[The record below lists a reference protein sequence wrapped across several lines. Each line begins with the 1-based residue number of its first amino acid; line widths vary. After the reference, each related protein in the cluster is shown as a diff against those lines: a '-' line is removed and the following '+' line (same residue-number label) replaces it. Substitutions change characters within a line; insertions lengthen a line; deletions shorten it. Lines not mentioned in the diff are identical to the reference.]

1 MTHEHQLPN
10 ERALADQ
17 LATDIAKR
25 LSDAIAERGQA
36 LLCVSGGKS
45 PIPLFEALSKFP
57 ISWQHV
63 TITLVD
69 ERCVPA
75 SHPDS
80 NAALVQRHLLTN
92 CAAAAR
98 FLPWPPQALPES
110 LASTPNKPWAE
121 QAGERQQWAES
132 VEAALRPLWPADVVV
147 LGMGMDGHTASL
159 FSQAQGVDQALNA
172 GGHSLCAALR
182 PPHAPHDRLTLTLS
196 ALLSSRHVALQI
208 SGAAKS
214 HIYQLAREKAAR
226 GRPVSL
232 LLSQARS
239 PVSVWMGA

>member
-1 MTHEHQLPN
+1 MTHEFQLPN

-25 LSDAIAERGQA
+25 LSDAISERGQA

-45 PIPLFEALSKFP
+45 PMPLFDALSKFP
-57 ISWQHV
+57 IAWDKV
-63 TITLVD
+63 TVTLVD

-75 SHPDS
+75 AHPDS
-80 NAALVQRHLLTN
+80 NAALVQRHLLAH
-92 CAAAAR
+92 CAAKAR
-98 FLPWPPQALPES
+98 FLRWPPHDLTEAVP
-110 LASTPNKPWAE
+110 TRPWAE
-121 QAGERQQWAES
+121 QAAERQQWAEA

-147 LGMGMDGHTASL
+147 LGMGLDGHTASL
-159 FSQAQGVDQALNA
+159 FSQAQGVAPALDA
-172 GGHSLCAALR
+172 QGSSLCAAVR

-196 ALLSSRHVALQI
+196 ALLSARHVALQI

-214 HIYQLAREKAAR
+214 HIYQLAREKASH

-232 LLSQARS
+232 LLSQAQR
-239 PVSVWMGA
+239 PVAIWIGA